1 MSDEKK
7 EKARQRRIGTARELE
22 GRGFLDQAVRE
33 YVKAEAPEE
42 AARALASVGRLADAA
57 EAILEALGVTASEVA
72 RVPGSRR
79 EVLKQAVIFFQ
90 QTGDSTSAQAI
101 LEGLSSPPPPEPPA
115 TDSAPPGP
123 SPGEARGSAS
133 GASKPPLR
141 SPSAMSSGSFRAPVR
156 APEGEE
162 AASAG
167 FRPPGVSS
175 MSSGSFRPPQRPS
188 SAMESGSFRPP
199 ARAPEGERDRPS
211 SAVSSGSFRMPAR
224 PPEQAGRPSSA
235 PSSGSFRPP
244 VRAPEGEGGRPSSA
258 LSSGSFRPPVRAPD
272 GEGARPSSAT
282 SSGSHRSPVRA
293 PEAGAAPPAST
304 PQSTPEPRL
313 SASGEVVTEY
323 AGTREQGWR
332 GAGDA
337 ALEES
342 IRQLLAAGRKG
353 AAARVAWDAGRH
365 EQALEWFRELDLP
378 YQAGACL
385 RALGRTEEAID
396 SLLRVP
402 TDGPHYRKACFELVP
417 AAKALSRLDFEVD
430 RFFTRFVEHGPQDVA
445 EIPVFLELA
454 ELYREGQFAAGAARC
469 VSKVLAL
476 DPKHEGALAM
486 RAALGGRT
494 ERAQRVAAA
503 PALERGLPEL
513 PTLEE
518 FIALARANAPAS

>member
-1 MSDEKK
+1 MSDDKK

-33 YVKAEAPEE
+33 YIKAEAPEE

-57 EAILEALGVTASEVA
+57 KAILEALGVTASEVA
-72 RVPGSRR
+72 KVPASRR

-101 LEGLSSPPPPEPPA
+101 LEGLASPPPPEPPA
-115 TDSAPPGP
+115 AESAPPASSGAD
-123 SPGEARGSAS
+123 ARGSAPD
-133 GASKPPLR
+133 ASRPPLR
-141 SPSAMSSGSFRAPVR
+141 SPSAMSSGSFRPPVR
-156 APEGEE
+156 APEGEK
-162 AASAG
+162 AAPPG
-167 FRPPGVSS
+167 FRPPTASS

-188 SAMESGSFRPP
+188 SAM
-199 ARAPEGERDRPS
+199 
-211 SAVSSGSFRMPAR
+211 
-224 PPEQAGRPSSA
+224 
-235 PSSGSFRPP
+235 SSGSFRPP

-258 LSSGSFRPPVRAPD
+258 LSSGSFRPPVRAPE
-272 GEGARPSSAT
+272 GEGGRPSSAT
-282 SSGSHRSPVRA
+282 SSGSLRSPARA
-293 PEAGAAPPAST
+293 PEGERGPSSSATSSGSFRSPARAAGAAASSAPREAKSAT
-304 PQSTPEPRL
+304 GEPRL
-313 SASGEVVTEY
+313 SASGETVTEY

-365 EQALEWFRELDLP
+365 EQALEWFRELDLH

-385 RALGRTEEAID
+385 RALGRMEEAID

-430 RFFTRFVEHGPQDVA
+430 RFFTRFVEGGPSDVA
-445 EIPVFLELA
+445 EIPTFLELA

-476 DPKHEGALAM
+476 DPAHEGALAM
-486 RAALGGRT
+486 RSALGGRA
-494 ERAQRVAAA
+494 ERPQAIAAA

-518 FIALARANAPAS
+518 FIALARANAPPS